1 MNSKVPYKI
10 LHTITTIGFIL
21 CVVFIL
27 MISVNRT
34 LSLDNWK
41 NDQMIFGDQDAQ
53 VEILL
58 FEDILCEECKN
69 FTLHILP
76 LVEKNYIQTKKAK
89 LIYAPIEVLGNS
101 DATIGSCYCLYKQNP
116 ALAMDFLSEYFLSQ
130 DEKEKI
136 KIKNVLNRL
145 EPQLQHHVTKCLK
158 NFSPQDFLLKN
169 FFISQ
174 RLMDGDIEVPTIFVQ
189 GKKLE
194 DVGYK
199 TISKAIEEALIEINP
214 NLKKPQ

>member
-1 MNSKVPYKI
+1 MNSKLYYKV
-10 LHTITTIGFIL
+10 LHTITAIGFIVSVL
-21 CVVFIL
+21 FIF
-27 MISVNRT
+27 MISVNRNF
-34 LSLDNWK
+34 SLDNWK
-41 NDQMIFGDQDAQ
+41 NDQMVFGDKEAQ

-101 DATIGSCYCLYKQNP
+101 DAVIGNCFCLYKQNP
-116 ALAMDFLSEYFLSQ
+116 ELAMQFLTQYFLSE
-130 DEKEKI
+130 DAIEKI
-136 KIKNVLNRL
+136 KIKNALNGL
-145 EPQLQHHVTKCLK
+145 DSDQSKEITKCVK

-199 TISKAIEEALIEINP
+199 TISKAIEDALIEINP
-214 NLKKPQ
+214 NLKKTQ